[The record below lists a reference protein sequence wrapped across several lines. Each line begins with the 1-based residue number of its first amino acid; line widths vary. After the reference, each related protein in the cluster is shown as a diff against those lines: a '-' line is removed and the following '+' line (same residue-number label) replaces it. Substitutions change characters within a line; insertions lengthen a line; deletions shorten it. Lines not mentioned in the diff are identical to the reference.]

1 MSHFRLLDDQ
11 QLRASSQKA
20 VSAVSLCGSGLGAP
34 LMGSWGVIALE
45 SGRGHP
51 EIRDGAAMA
60 FLVPGILGFPL
71 GQLHML
77 I

>member
-1 MSHFRLLDDQ
+1 
-11 QLRASSQKA
+11 
-20 VSAVSLCGSGLGAP
+20 
-34 LMGSWGVIALE
+34 MGSWGVIALE

-51 EIRDGAAMA
+51 EIQDGAAMA